1 MFIIRFFIAI
11 SVKVCYT
18 YNAIINLGG
27 GTMYRTAIK
36 KLYKWKTDPRRK
48 PLIIEG
54 ARQVGKTWLMR
65 EFGKEAYENT
75 VYVNFDSN
83 PQMNTLFSSDL
94 NTDRLITGIEIYC
107 GKKIDP
113 ENTLIIFDEVQE
125 VPKALS
131 SLKYFYENA
140 PQYHI
145 ICAGSLLGIALHEG
159 TSFPGGKVDFL
170 NLYPLS
176 FKEFLSAVYGD
187 RFAEVLKNNDRDM
200 LSAFRQ
206 TYIDAL
212 KQYYFV
218 GGMPEAVQ
226 SFLEDKDFNAVR
238 EIQKRILASY
248 EQDFSKHAPNEIVPK
263 IRMIF
268 NSIPSQLAKE
278 NRKFIYGLV
287 REGARAKDFETA
299 VMWLC
304 DCGLIYKIGRVTS
317 PKIPIKAYE
326 DQKAFKL
333 FTADIGLLG
342 CMTGINQS
350 IILNGSDLFTEFKG
364 ALTEQYVCQ
373 QLKTVEDLNVYYYT
387 NDRGS
392 CEIDFIADT
401 GEEIIPVEVKAQTNL
416 KAKSLKTYRE
426 KFTPRIAVRTSMSDF
441 KTDGSLINIPLYEIE
456 NIKQFLK

>member
-1 MFIIRFFIAI
+1 
-11 SVKVCYT
+11 
-18 YNAIINLGG
+18 
-27 GTMYRTAIK
+27 MYRTAIE
-36 KLYKWKTDPRRK
+36 KLYKWKNSLRRK

-75 VYVNFDSN
+75 VYINFDSN
-83 PQMNTLFSSDL
+83 SQMNALFSSDL
-94 NTDRLITGIEIYC
+94 NTQRLITGIEIYC
-107 GKKIDP
+107 GKKITP
-113 ENTLIIFDEVQE
+113 ENTLIIFDEVQD
-125 VPKALS
+125 VPRALS

-159 TSFPGGKVDFL
+159 TSFPVGKVDFL

-176 FKEFLSAVYGD
+176 FKEFLSAVYGEQ
-187 RFAEVLKNNDRDM
+187 FARILENSDHEM
-200 LSAFRQ
+200 LSSFKQ

-212 KQYYFV
+212 RQYYFI

-226 SFLEDKDFNAVR
+226 SFIEEKDFNAVR
-238 EIQKRILASY
+238 DIQKRILASY
-248 EQDFSKHAPNEIVPK
+248 EQDFSKHAPIEIVPR

-299 VMWLC
+299 IMWLT
-304 DCGLIYKIGRVTS
+304 DCGIIHKIGRVTS

-333 FTADIGLLG
+333 FIVDIGLLG
-342 CMTGINQS
+342 CMAGLNQS
-350 IILNGSDLFTEFKG
+350 IILDGSDLFTEFKG

-373 QLKTVEDLNVYYYT
+373 QLKTIDDLNIYYYT

-392 CEIDFIADT
+392 CEIDFVVDT
-401 GEEIIPVEVKAQTNL
+401 GEEIIPVEVKAETNL

-426 KFTPRIAVRTSMSDF
+426 KFNPAVAVRTSMADY
-441 KTDGSLINIPLYEIE
+441 KQDGSLINIPLFEIE
-456 NIKQFLK
+456 NIKRISQSI